1 MFNLLKKHF
10 TSFTEDE
17 KLEEQN
23 EAFSLRL

>member
-1 MFNLLKKHF
+1 MFNLLKKRF

-17 KLEEQN
+17 KLEEQS